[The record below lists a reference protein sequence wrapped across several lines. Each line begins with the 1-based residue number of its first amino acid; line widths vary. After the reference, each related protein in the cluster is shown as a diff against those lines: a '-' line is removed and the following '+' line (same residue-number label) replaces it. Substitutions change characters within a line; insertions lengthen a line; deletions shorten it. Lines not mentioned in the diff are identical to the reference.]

1 MQKGSAGD
9 PDFGGSLVGP
19 QRSVKR
25 RVVAVT
31 ALVFSAIVGLIAAWC
46 LSLSS
51 CLPEYASMTSE
62 TTDRGNATVARSL
75 VAIGAYPWQGKIYD
89 WSGREV
95 LFFEVGKIWGAQP
108 GGMILREA
116 QERMDALRVQHPVI
130 EVRHRWVG
138 GERIPQ

>member
-31 ALVFSAIVGLIAAWC
+31 ALVFSAILGLVAAWW

-62 TTDRGNATVARSL
+62 TKDRGNATVANLGVSSQSGPILGKARFMTGRGVRSCSSNL
-75 VAIGAYPWQGKIYD
+75 
-89 WSGREV
+89 
-95 LFFEVGKIWGAQP
+95 
-108 GGMILREA
+108 GG
-116 QERMDALRVQHPVI
+116 
-130 EVRHRWVG
+130 
-138 GERIPQ
+138 

>member
-1 MQKGSAGD
+1 MKKGAAGD

-31 ALVFSAIVGLIAAWC
+31 ALVFSAIVGLVAAWW

-62 TTDRGNATVARSL
+62 TKDRGNATVARSL
-75 VAIGAYPWQGKIYD
+75 VAIGAYPWQGQIYD
-89 WSGREV
+89 W
-95 LFFEVGKIWGAQP
+95 WGVRSCSSNL
-108 GGMILREA
+108 GG
-116 QERMDALRVQHPVI
+116 
-130 EVRHRWVG
+130 
-138 GERIPQ
+138 

>member
-1 MQKGSAGD
+1 MKKGSATD
-9 PDFGGSLVGP
+9 PDFRGSLVGP
-19 QRSVKR
+19 QRSVKQ

-31 ALVFSAIVGLIAAWC
+31 ALVFSAMVGLIAAWW

-62 TTDRGNATVARSL
+62 TTDRGNATVARRL

-95 LFFEVGKIWGAQP
+95 LFFEVGKISGAQP

-116 QERMDALRVQHPVI
+116 QKWLDDWRVHHPVI
-130 EVRHRWVG
+130 EVRHRWVE
-138 GERIPQ
+138 GEFIPQ